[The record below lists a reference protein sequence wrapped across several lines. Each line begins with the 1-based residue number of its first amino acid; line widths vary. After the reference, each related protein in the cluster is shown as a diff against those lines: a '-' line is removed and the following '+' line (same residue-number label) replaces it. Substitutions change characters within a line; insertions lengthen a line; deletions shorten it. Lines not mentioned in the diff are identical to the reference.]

1 MHVDHLA
8 IRVHDIDAAARFWA
22 LLGYTIEQHFKLFGG
37 KVRSYALCGHG
48 PDIFISEGDAD
59 SEVGDWVWHRG
70 PNVHH
75 VAVHVRDVQRFVDE
89 HPHIE
94 WDPIFRCSCSRP
106 LTQVF
111 TKHKHHGVVI
121 EILTRNGHPGF
132 CKENVERLMRRE

>member
-8 IRVHDIDAAARFWA
+8 LRVHDIEEAANFWSVF
-22 LLGYTIEQHFKLFGG
+22 GYVIDQKFTLFGG
-37 KVRSYALCGHG
+37 KVRSYALSGHG
-48 PDIFISEGDAD
+48 PDIFISEGRAD
-59 SEVGDWVWHRG
+59 TEVGDWIWHRG

-75 VAVHVRDVQRFVDE
+75 IAIHVRDVRKFMAL
-89 HPHIE
+89 HPEIE
-94 WDPIFRCSCSRP
+94 WDPVFTCSCPRP

-132 CKENVERLMRRE
+132 CKENVERLMSRE